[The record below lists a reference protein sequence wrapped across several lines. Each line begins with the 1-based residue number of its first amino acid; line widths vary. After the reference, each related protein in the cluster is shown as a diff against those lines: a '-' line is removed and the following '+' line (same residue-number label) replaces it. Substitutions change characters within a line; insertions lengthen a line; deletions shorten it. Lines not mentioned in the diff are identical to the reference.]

1 MKVID
6 TNISKKRHAERLDN
20 SRYLKGKAKKYDLS
34 DFALVRATDFLPQD
48 GILMPLCSVPFVTHT
63 NNVASSVI
71 FKLLQENY
79 NLDPFNEED
88 YKKLKE
94 MANKYS
100 PLSSQYRSTIHFT
113 LNGLVSNHSKGE
125 FDNRNF
131 IIIDKLANHLGK
143 EDFRSLRMEDTFVK
157 GPFKL
162 SSDAVILINKDKY
175 GELLKDNPWLNDYH
189 VTLFTGDEKTATEE
203 VLLDLGITPEDIKEH
218 GAEYSNRTPLHM
230 EALDRL
236 AKTYNCEL
244 EKHVYSKEYRDDD
257 EKNLRVWEIFN
268 RAFYDELCS
277 TFKLEPKDEIVS
289 FLSSY
294 DVNRQK
300 QEEKLKELV
309 MQIGLVEY
317 SEFVLSYNKKITDR
331 IAARS
336 FPTNE
341 QLLLGGVLNI
351 SGNLSEEKTYQ

>member
-1 MKVID
+1 MEVIN
-6 TNISKKRHAERLDN
+6 TNVSKKRRAERLDN
-20 SRYLKGKAKKYDLS
+20 SRYLKSKADKYELN
-34 DFALVRATDFLPQD
+34 DFALVRTTDFLPQD
-48 GILMPLCSVPFVTHT
+48 GILLPLCSEPFVTHT

-131 IIIDKLANHLGK
+131 IIIDKLTNHLGK
-143 EDFRSLRMEDTFVK
+143 EDFCSLRMEDTFVK

-189 VTLFTGDEKTATEE
+189 VTLFTGDEKAATEE
-203 VLLDLGITPEDIKEH
+203 VLLNLGITPEDIKEH
-218 GAEYSNRTPLHM
+218 GAEYSNRTPLHK
-230 EALDRL
+230 EALARL

-268 RAFYDELCS
+268 RAFYNELCT
-277 TFKLEPKDEIVS
+277 TFKLEPRDEIVS
-289 FLSSY
+289 YLSSY
-294 DVNRQK
+294 SVNRQK
-300 QEEKLKELV
+300 QEEKLKELI

-331 IAARS
+331 ISARN
-336 FPTNE
+336 FPTND
-341 QLLLGGVLNI
+341 QLLLDGALNI
-351 SGNLSEEKTYQ
+351 SSNLSDEKTYQ